1 MYSLKNKPQHFS
13 IVINRGKMIMKKLFA
28 LIIMALFVLV
38 MPVSALTYEDLARYP
53 DKHIGEQVSFTG
65 RASEVSYADDG
76 WVIHLYVKNTGYG
89 YYDNDLLVGFVG
101 SPIGGRVLEDD
112 IIQITGIAAGLY
124 KYETVMGAVREV
136 PSVLGS
142 SYIINPVHSQF

>member
-1 MYSLKNKPQHFS
+1 
-13 IVINRGKMIMKKLFA
+13 
-28 LIIMALFVLV
+28 
-38 MPVSALTYEDLARYP
+38 
-53 DKHIGEQVSFTG
+53 
-65 RASEVSYADDG
+65 
-76 WVIHLYVKNTGYG
+76 
-89 YYDNDLLVGFVG
+89 VGFVG